1 MLFKSH
7 VQPAQD
13 SLLQPVILTSFIQP
27 PTYDT
32 IRRTFSGFSVYL
44 SGRQMVLWSFN
55 YFHGLMLTSFV
66 ALASATIIFLLSL
79 QPSWAESNFPKQ
91 TTDSSDI
98 DLPTFIDEDIFD
110 DLPFEQRRQALREE
124 VELGSK
130 KRKTFS
136 DPKKYNL
143 LIR

>member
-1 MLFKSH
+1 
-7 VQPAQD
+7 
-13 SLLQPVILTSFIQP
+13 
-27 PTYDT
+27 
-32 IRRTFSGFSVYL
+32 
-44 SGRQMVLWSFN
+44 MVLWSFN

-124 VELGSK
+124 VELSSK